1 MKRRALVEELDY
13 HVEVVAFPDGPG
25 SRPWRLLAAE
35 APAGSRLH
43 IAKTVSPDLG
53 YVGIAI
59 VAREGETLAGTA
71 ARVRMLLIP
80 NPRVSE
86 RAVRS
91 VLHRGRV
98 TKVLSGECP
107 AEFYGAPPSA
117 PDRHGRADHEQEQ

>member
-1 MKRRALVEELDY
+1 MKRRARVDDLDY
-13 HVEVVAFPDGPG
+13 RVEVVAFPDGPG

-35 APAGSRLH
+35 APASSRLH

-53 YVGIAI
+53 YVAIAI
-59 VAREGETLAGTA
+59 IACEGETLAGAA

-91 VLHRGRV
+91 VLQRGRV

-107 AEFYGAPPSA
+107 AEFYGPP
-117 PDRHGRADHEQEQ
+117 RAHPVAK